1 MGAHERL
8 LAGQGRL
15 PRLSQLLVLLPP
27 LDCWLELLTN
37 LLEFLVVF
45 LALLVL
51 EVSLM
56 SAVDMV
62 VDLKLWGVPSAVALA
77 ALSATDLE

>member
-1 MGAHERL
+1 MEARGRL
-8 LAGQGRL
+8 LAGPGRL
-15 PRLSQLLVLLPP
+15 LRLSQLPVLLPP

-37 LLEFLVVF
+37 LLEF

-77 ALSATDLE
+77 ALSATDLG